1 MIIEIKIPSPG
12 ESITEVELAS
22 WFVENGSVVS
32 KDQEIGEVE
41 SEKATLPLIA
51 EKGGKVELLAEVGD
65 TLAVGAVA
73 CKIDTSVQ
81 PAEEKESSAESKGEE
96 DGESKE
102 GPVDEKE
109 KDKKEAGDK
118 GRDSNK
124 EEKSDDKNAN
134 GGKLEEHEASGD
146 QKSIKTPEKQGE
158 ESAKKSTDKASANTE
173 NVKTTPVARKM
184 MLEEGFSVEDIIS
197 GLRKIT
203 SSDVQAVK
211 EAGQATQETSAS
223 AGTILSSGT
232 AISGKNFK
240 KPEASRELRR
250 NKMSQLRK
258 KISERLV
265 AVKNETAMLTTFNE
279 ADMSAVIAIRK
290 KYQDRF
296 TEKHDVKLG
305 FMSFFTKAV
314 TMALQQFPEV
324 NSYMENDEII
334 TPGYCDIGI
343 AVQTEKGLMVPNIR
357 NTETLELADIEKQI
371 LDIAGRARKNR
382 ISMDELS
389 GGTFTITNGGIFG
402 SMLSTPILNPPQS
415 AILGMHNILERP
427 VAVDGRVEIRP
438 MMYLALSYDH
448 RVIDGKNSVG
458 FLKAVKEYI
467 ENPASMLFGTNDTEQ
482 ILLGL

>member
-51 EKGGKVELLAEVGD
+51 EKAGKVELLAEVGD
-65 TLAVGAVA
+65 TLAVGTVA

-81 PAEEKESSAESKGEE
+81 PGEKESSAESNGEE
-96 DGESKE
+96 DGELKE
-102 GPVDEKE
+102 APVDEKEDPVDEREEAMDE
-109 KDKKEAGDK
+109 KDKKEAEDTGK
-118 GRDSNK
+118 DSNK
-124 EEKSDDKNAN
+124 EENSE
-134 GGKLEEHEASGD
+134 GKRASGE
-146 QKSIKTPEKQGE
+146 KENIKI
-158 ESAKKSTDKASANTE
+158 
-173 NVKTTPVARKM
+173 TPVARKM

-211 EAGQATQETSAS
+211 EAGQITMEPGTSAGTAS
-223 AGTILSSGT
+223 AGTSLPEAASLGATSSGT
-232 AISGKNFK
+232 TPTDSFN
-240 KPEASRELRR
+240 KPEASREIHR
-250 NKMSQLRK
+250 NKMSQLRR

-290 KYQDRF
+290 KHQDHF
-296 TEKHDVKLG
+296 IKKHDVKLG

-314 TMALQQFPEV
+314 TTALQQFPEV
-324 NSYMENDEII
+324 NSYMDQDEIV

-343 AVQTEKGLMVPNIR
+343 AVQTEKGLMVPIIR
-357 NTETLELADIEKQI
+357 NTETLGLAEIEKQI

-427 VAVDGRVEIRP
+427 VAVDGKVEIRP

-448 RVIDGKNSVG
+448 RIIDGKNSVG

-467 ENPASMLFGTNDTEQ
+467 ENPASMLFGANDPEQ
-482 ILLGL
+482 ILLEL